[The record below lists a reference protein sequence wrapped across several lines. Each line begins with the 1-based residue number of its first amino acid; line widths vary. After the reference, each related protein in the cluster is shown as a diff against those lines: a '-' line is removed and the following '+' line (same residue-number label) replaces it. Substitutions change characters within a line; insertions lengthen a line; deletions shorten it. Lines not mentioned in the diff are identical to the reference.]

1 MTKKTGDTP
10 NKEMAMNDLTHQ
22 LLEAHIQHELNR
34 FKDEAY
40 KRTIDEEVT
49 AIFEWVKKIKL
60 KDVITS
66 EQILG
71 IIKRNVVELP
81 VAGGVTEL
89 AGEMSQKVLASSQN
103 KKTAL
108 EDIFARKQYDDIIDK
123 VVGLKTARNDLI
135 HRLVTS
141 SAYSQQISEVLF
153 TGIKEYI
160 LEENIIAKKVPG
172 VSSLIKMGKFAVN
185 KTMHSLEVAVE
196 NKVKSYIESNLENTI
211 RRSEKSLI
219 NYFDETRI
227 VDTGEEIW
235 ESIAEKKL
243 SEYFSTIDDN
253 DMEDFIVIGY
263 DFWLHFRKTKYFKGI
278 YTELVKY
285 FFKKYGNRELDVI
298 LEDIGVTEEMVIG
311 ELIEIIAPGIE
322 KALSIGYLEERIR
335 ARLEDFYLSKKAAAL
350 ISPKKTSPEKTSPK
364 KKAPPKTKKPKK
376 ATPKLQKGKR

>member
-1 MTKKTGDTP
+1 MNKP
-10 NKEMAMNDLTHQ
+10 NREQTQQETDMNDLVHQ
-22 LLEAHIQHELNR
+22 LLKAHTEHELNR

-40 KRTIDEEVT
+40 KRTIEEEVT
-49 AIFEWVKKIKL
+49 AVFEWVKKIKL
-60 KDVITS
+60 KEVVTP
-66 EQILG
+66 EQITG
-71 IIKRNVVELP
+71 IIRRNVVELP

-89 AGEMSQKVLASSQN
+89 AGEMSQKVLASSHN
-103 KKTAL
+103 KKTSL
-108 EDIFARKQYDDIIDK
+108 EDIFARKQYDDIVDK
-123 VVGLKTARNDLI
+123 VGSLKTARNDLI

-153 TGIKEYI
+153 VGIKEYL

-185 KTMHSLEVAVE
+185 KTMHSLEVAIE
-196 NKVKSYIESNLENTI
+196 NKVKSYIESNLESTI

-235 ESIAEKKL
+235 ESIAETKL
-243 SEYFSTIDDN
+243 SKYFTAIDDN

-285 FFKKYGNRELDVI
+285 FFKKYGDKELDVI
-298 LEDIGVTEEMVIG
+298 LEDIGVTREMVIN
-311 ELIEIIAPGIE
+311 ELIEVVAPGIE

-335 ARLEDFYLSKKAAAL
+335 ARLEDFYLSKKAADV
-350 ISPKKTSPEKTSPK
+350 ISPKKKP
-364 KKAPPKTKKPKK
+364 AAKTKKTKK
-376 ATPKLQKGKR
+376 TSTK

>member
-1 MTKKTGDTP
+1 MNKP
-10 NKEMAMNDLTHQ
+10 NREQNQQETAMNDLIHQ
-22 LLEAHIQHELNR
+22 LTEAHIEHELNR
-34 FKDEAY
+34 FKNDAY
-40 KRTIDEEVT
+40 IQTIEEEVS
-49 AIFEWVKKIKL
+49 AVFEWVKKIKL
-60 KDVITS
+60 KEVVTS
-66 EQILG
+66 EQIIG
-71 IIKRNVVELP
+71 IIRRNVVELP

-123 VVGLKTARNDLI
+123 AVGLKTARNDLI

-153 TGIKEYI
+153 VGIKEYI

-185 KTMHSLEVAVE
+185 KTMHSLEVAIE
-196 NKVKSYIESNLENTI
+196 NKVKSYIENNLESTI

-235 ESIAEKKL
+235 ESIAETKL
-243 SEYFSTIDDN
+243 SEYFSAIDDN

-285 FFKKYGNRELDVI
+285 FFKKYGDKELDVI
-298 LEDIGVTEEMVIG
+298 LEDIGVTREMVIN
-311 ELIEIIAPGIE
+311 ELIEIVAPGIE

-335 ARLEDFYLSKKAAAL
+335 ARLEDFYLSKKATAL
-350 ISPKKTSPEKTSPK
+350 ISPEKTTPKKT
-364 KKAPPKTKKPKK
+364 APAKTKKTKK
-376 ATPKLQKGKR
+376 STSK

>member
-1 MTKKTGDTP
+1 MK
-10 NKEMAMNDLTHQ
+10 NLTHQ
-22 LLEAHIQHELNR
+22 FLEAHIEHELNR

-40 KRTIDEEVT
+40 KRTIEEEVT
-49 AIFEWVKKIKL
+49 AFFEWVKKIKL
-60 KDVITS
+60 KEVVTPK
-66 EQILG
+66 QIIG
-71 IIKRNVVELP
+71 IIRRNVVELP

-103 KKTAL
+103 KKNSL

-123 VVGLKTARNDLI
+123 AVGLKTARNDLI

-153 TGIKEYI
+153 VGIKEYL

-185 KTMHSLEVAVE
+185 KTMHSLEVAIE
-196 NKVKSYIESNLENTI
+196 NKVKSYIESNLESTV

-227 VDTGEEIW
+227 VDTGEELW
-235 ESIAEKKL
+235 ESIAETKL
-243 SEYFSTIDDN
+243 SEYFSAIDDN

-263 DFWLHFRKTKYFKGI
+263 DFWLHFRKTTYFKGI

-285 FFKKYGNRELDVI
+285 FFKKYGDKELDVI
-298 LEDIGVTEEMVIG
+298 LEDIGVTRKMVIN
-311 ELIEIIAPGIE
+311 ELIEIVAPGIE

-350 ISPKKTSPEKTSPK
+350 ISPEKTTISPK
-364 KKAPPKTKKPKK
+364 KPPTRKTKKLKIEN
-376 ATPKLQKGKR
+376 

>member
-1 MTKKTGDTP
+1 MSSKP
-10 NKEMAMNDLTHQ
+10 NREQNQQETAMKDLIHQ
-22 LLEAHIQHELNR
+22 LLEAHIEHELNR

-40 KRTIDEEVT
+40 KRTIEEEVT
-49 AIFEWVKKIKL
+49 AVFEWVKKIKL
-60 KDVITS
+60 KEVVTP
-66 EQILG
+66 EQIIG
-71 IIKRNVVELP
+71 IIRRNVVELP

-89 AGEMSQKVLASSQN
+89 TGEMSQKVLASSQN
-103 KKTAL
+103 KKTSL
-108 EDIFARKQYDDIIDK
+108 EDIFARKQYDDIVDK
-123 VVGLKTARNDLI
+123 VGSLKTARNDLI

-153 TGIKEYI
+153 TGIKEYL

-172 VSSLIKMGKFAVN
+172 VSSLIRMGKFAVN
-185 KTMHSLEVAVE
+185 KTMHSLEVAIE
-196 NKVKSYIESNLENTI
+196 NKVKSYIESNLESTI

-235 ESIAEKKL
+235 ESIAETKL
-243 SEYFSTIDDN
+243 SKYFTAIDDN

-285 FFKKYGNRELDVI
+285 FFKKYGDKELDVI
-298 LEDIGVTEEMVIG
+298 LEDIGVTREMVIN
-311 ELIEIIAPGIE
+311 ELIEIVAPGIE

-335 ARLEDFYLSKKAAAL
+335 ARLEDFYLSKKATAL
-350 ISPKKTSPEKTSPK
+350 ISPKKTAPK
-364 KKAPPKTKKPKK
+364 KTAPAKTKKPKK
-376 ATPKLQKGKR
+376 SPPK

>member
-1 MTKKTGDTP
+1 MSSKPNREQNQQETAMT
-10 NKEMAMNDLTHQ
+10 DLIHQ
-22 LLEAHIQHELNR
+22 LLEAHIEHELNR
-34 FKDEAY
+34 FKDDVY
-40 KRTIDEEVT
+40 KQTIEEEVS
-49 AIFEWVKKIKL
+49 AVFEWVKKIKL
-60 KDVITS
+60 KEVVTP
-66 EQILG
+66 EQIIG
-71 IIKRNVVELP
+71 IIRRNVVELP

-103 KKTAL
+103 KKTSL
-108 EDIFARKQYDDIIDK
+108 EDIFARKQYDDIVDK
-123 VVGLKTARNDLI
+123 VGSLKTARNDVI

-153 TGIKEYI
+153 IGIKEYL

-185 KTMHSLEVAVE
+185 KTMHSLEVAIE
-196 NKVKSYIESNLENTI
+196 NKVKSYIESNLESTI

-235 ESIAEKKL
+235 ESIAETKL
-243 SEYFSTIDDN
+243 AKYFTAIDDN

-285 FFKKYGNRELDVI
+285 FFKKYGDKELDVI
-298 LEDIGVTEEMVIG
+298 LEDIGVTREMVIN
-311 ELIEIIAPGIE
+311 ELIEIVAPGIE

-335 ARLEDFYLSKKAAAL
+335 ARLEDFYLSKKATAL
-350 ISPKKTSPEKTSPK
+350 ISPKKTSPEKT
-364 KKAPPKTKKPKK
+364 KKPKK
-376 ATPKLQKGKR
+376 SPPK

>member
-1 MTKKTGDTP
+1 MNNSNREQ
-10 NKEMAMNDLTHQ
+10 NKGTIMNDLIHQ
-22 LLEAHIQHELNR
+22 LLEAHVDHELNR
-34 FKDEAY
+34 FKADGY
-40 KRTIDEEVT
+40 KQTIVEEVS

-60 KDVITS
+60 KNVMTA

-71 IIKRNVVELP
+71 LIKRNVVKLP

-89 AGEMSQKVLASSQN
+89 TGEMSQKVLASRQN
-103 KKTAL
+103 KKTSL

-123 VVGLKTARNDLI
+123 VGSLTTARNDLI

-141 SAYSQQISEVLF
+141 SVYSQQISEVLF
-153 TGIKEYI
+153 TGIKEYM

-172 VSSLIKMGKFAVN
+172 VSSLIKVGKFAVN

-235 ESIAEKKL
+235 ESTAKTKL
-243 SEYFSTIDDN
+243 SEYFSAIDAN
-253 DMEDFIVIGY
+253 DMEDFIIIGY
-263 DFWLHFRKTKYFKGI
+263 DFWLHFRKTRYFKEI

-285 FFKKYGNRELDVI
+285 FFKKYGDRELDVI
-298 LEDIGVTEEMVIG
+298 LEDVGVTREMVIE

-322 KALSIGYLEERIR
+322 KALAMGYIEKRIR
-335 ARLEDFYLSKKAAAL
+335 ARLEDFYLSKKASTI
-350 ISPKKTSPEKTSPK
+350 ISPKKTSA
-364 KKAPPKTKKPKK
+364 KKAPAKKPKK
-376 ATPKLQKGKR
+376 KK